1 MYKKK
6 DLMSILDIVNDYPK
20 AATLQL
26 RNSLEDMIAHPR
38 KNPKFSKSE
47 KDVLRL
53 LYYKIIYSDKKYE
66 PGQTALEQI
75 LQISRIEDKYHEIG
89 IYTEEDFWEAV
100 FESAEA
106 VKDGIYGFRMN
117 NTAFSRDGEPARVFL
132 VKYKDKYIVYTSE
145 EYDGNYY
152 PEEHLSDLEHDLFD
166 DYNEAEK
173 YFQALENAGL
183 LSGKDQIKNCKT
195 ELDEPNAIYIKS
207 YPDIYC
213 DVYFRVYYCRKLIM
227 DHVGSLD
234 PQKINQAVADYKKFC
249 EDNHVSITDIY
260 KKHPWNSNQRYY
272 VVEMCENGGSRK
284 TIYIHIPSA
293 LQRRQRNVIDL
304 IKPNNIVQEMR

>member
-1 MYKKK
+1 
-6 DLMSILDIVNDYPK
+6 MS
-20 AATLQL
+20 LQTG
-26 RNSLEDMIAHPR
+26 EY
-38 KNPKFSKSE
+38 
-47 KDVLRL
+47 LRL
-53 LYYKIIYSDKKYE
+53 RRKSRGGYPQVCRKAPERRSRCIRKRPYEHSGYCERLSEGCYFAAKGLTERYDRTSEEESEIFKIGKRCAAAFVLQNYLFRQKYE

-173 YFQALENAGL
+173 YFQSLENAGL
-183 LSGKDQIKNCKT
+183 LSGRIRLKT
-195 ELDEPNAIYIKS
+195 AKQNWMIRMPYISNPVRIYIAMS
-207 YPDIYC
+207 I
-213 DVYFRVYYCRKLIM
+213 F
-227 DHVGSLD
+227 
-234 PQKINQAVADYKKFC
+234 
-249 EDNHVSITDIY
+249 VSIIA
-260 KKHPWNSNQRYY
+260 
-272 VVEMCENGGSRK
+272 EN
-284 TIYIHIPSA
+284 
-293 LQRRQRNVIDL
+293 
-304 IKPNNIVQEMR
+304 

>member
-26 RNSLEDMIAHPR
+26 KDSLKDMIEHPR

-183 LSGKDQIKNCKT
+183 LHLLKENPLYLLSFLPAPFCFCHIHNMTYLVEKVFLHEKT
-195 ELDEPNAIYIKS
+195 ALHRQDGQT
-207 YPDIYC
+207 
-213 DVYFRVYYCRKLIM
+213 FLI
-227 DHVGSLD
+227 
-234 PQKINQAVADYKKFC
+234 
-249 EDNHVSITDIY
+249 
-260 KKHPWNSNQRYY
+260 
-272 VVEMCENGGSRK
+272 
-284 TIYIHIPSA
+284 
-293 LQRRQRNVIDL
+293 
-304 IKPNNIVQEMR
+304 

>member
-53 LYYKIIYSDKKYE
+53 LYYKINYSDKKYE
-66 PGQTALEQI
+66 PEQTALEQI
-75 LQISRIEDKYHEIG
+75 LQISRIEDKYHEVG
-89 IYTEEDFWEAV
+89 IYTEDDFWEAV

-106 VKDGIYGFRMN
+106 IKDGIYGFRMN
-117 NTAFSRDGEPARVFL
+117 KTAFSRDGEPARVFL
-132 VKYKDKYIVYTSE
+132 VKYKGKYIVYTSE

-166 DYNEAEK
+166 DYDEAEK
-173 YFQALENAGL
+173 YFRSLENAGG
-183 LSGKDQIKNCKT
+183 LSGKDQIKNCKA
-195 ELDEPNAIYIKS
+195 ELNEPDDIYIKS

-234 PQKINQAVADYKKFC
+234 PQKINQAVADYRKFC
-249 EDNHVSITDIY
+249 KDNHVSIIDIY

-272 VVEMCENGGSRK
+272 VVEVYENGGSCK
-284 TIYIHIPSA
+284 ILYIHIPSA
-293 LQRRQRNVIDL
+293 LQGRQRNVIDL
-304 IKPNNIVQEMR
+304 IKSNNIVQEMW

>member
-66 PGQTALEQI
+66 PEQTALEQI
-75 LQISRIEDKYHEIG
+75 LQISRIEDKYHEVG
-89 IYTEEDFWEAV
+89 IYTEDDFWEAV

-106 VKDGIYGFRMN
+106 IKDGIYGFRMN
-117 NTAFSRDGEPARVFL
+117 KTAFSRDGEPARVFL
-132 VKYKDKYIVYTSE
+132 VKYKGKYIVYTSE

-166 DYNEAEK
+166 DYDEAEK
-173 YFQALENAGL
+173 YFRSLENAGG
-183 LSGKDQIKNCKT
+183 LSGKDQIKNCKA
-195 ELDEPNAIYIKS
+195 ELNEPDDIYIKS

-234 PQKINQAVADYKKFC
+234 PQKINQAVADYRKFC
-249 EDNHVSITDIY
+249 KDNHVSIIDIY

-272 VVEMCENGGSRK
+272 VVEVYENGGSCK
-284 TIYIHIPSA
+284 ILYIHIPSA
-293 LQRRQRNVIDL
+293 LQGRQRNVIDL
-304 IKPNNIVQEMR
+304 IKSNNIVQEMW

>member
-26 RNSLEDMIAHPR
+26 EDSLKDMIEHPR

-89 IYTEEDFWEAV
+89 IYTEEDFWKAV

-106 VKDGIYGFRMN
+106 VKEGIYGFRSEGA
-117 NTAFSRDGEPARVFL
+117 AFADNGIPARVFL
-132 VKYKDKYIVYTSE
+132 VKYKDKNIVYTSE
-145 EYDGNYY
+145 EYDGDFY
-152 PEEHLSDLEHDLFD
+152 PGEHLSDLEHDLFD

-173 YFQALENAGL
+173 YFQSLENAGF
-183 LSGKDQIKNCKT
+183 LSGKEQIRNCKA
-195 ELDEPNAIYIKS
+195 ELDEPDAIYIKS

-213 DVYFRVYYCRKLIM
+213 DVYFRVYYCRKLI
-227 DHVGSLD
+227 VNYPRPYLPPG
-234 PQKINQAVADYKKFC
+234 
-249 EDNHVSITDIY
+249 E
-260 KKHPWNSNQRYY
+260 
-272 VVEMCENGGSRK
+272 
-284 TIYIHIPSA
+284 
-293 LQRRQRNVIDL
+293 
-304 IKPNNIVQEMR
+304 

>member
-66 PGQTALEQI
+66 PEQTALEQI
-75 LQISRIEDKYHEIG
+75 LQISRIEDKYHEVG
-89 IYTEEDFWEAV
+89 IYTEDDFWEAV

-106 VKDGIYGFRMN
+106 IKDGIYGFRMN
-117 NTAFSRDGEPARVFL
+117 KTAFSRDGEPARVFL
-132 VKYKDKYIVYTSE
+132 VKYKGKYIVYTSE

-166 DYNEAEK
+166 DYDEAEK
-173 YFQALENAGL
+173 YFRSLENAGG
-183 LSGKDQIKNCKT
+183 LSGKDQLKNCKA
-195 ELDEPNAIYIKS
+195 ELNEPDDIYIKS

-234 PQKINQAVADYKKFC
+234 PQKINQAVADYRKFC
-249 EDNHVSITDIY
+249 KDNHVSIIDIY

-272 VVEMCENGGSRK
+272 VVEVYENGGSCK
-284 TIYIHIPSA
+284 ILYIHIPSA
-293 LQRRQRNVIDL
+293 LQGRQRNVIDL
-304 IKPNNIVQEMR
+304 IKSNNIVQEMW

>member
-20 AATLQL
+20 ATTLQL

-66 PGQTALEQI
+66 PEQTALEQI
-75 LQISRIEDKYHEIG
+75 LQISRIEDKYHEVG
-89 IYTEEDFWEAV
+89 IYTEDDFWEAV

-106 VKDGIYGFRMN
+106 IKDGIYGFRMN
-117 NTAFSRDGEPARVFL
+117 KTAFSRDGEPARVFL
-132 VKYKDKYIVYTSE
+132 VKYKGKYIVYTSE

-166 DYNEAEK
+166 DYDEAEK
-173 YFQALENAGL
+173 YFRSLENAGG
-183 LSGKDQIKNCKT
+183 LSGKDQIKNCKA
-195 ELDEPNAIYIKS
+195 ELNEPDDIYIKS

-234 PQKINQAVADYKKFC
+234 PQKINQAVADYRKFC
-249 EDNHVSITDIY
+249 KDNHVSIIDIY

-272 VVEMCENGGSRK
+272 VVEVYENGGSCK
-284 TIYIHIPSA
+284 ILYIHIPSA
-293 LQRRQRNVIDL
+293 LQGRQRNVIDL
-304 IKPNNIVQEMR
+304 IKSNNIVQEMW

>member
-26 RNSLEDMIAHPR
+26 KDSLKDMIEHPR

-106 VKDGIYGFRMN
+106 IKDGFYGFRMN
-117 NTAFSRDGEPARVFL
+117 QTAFSPDGEPARVFL
-132 VKYKDKYIVYTSE
+132 VKYKNKYIVYTSE
-145 EYDGNYY
+145 EYNGNYY

-173 YFQALENAGL
+173 YFQSLENAGL
-183 LSGKDQIKNCKT
+183 LSGKDQIKSCKAG
-195 ELDEPNAIYIKS
+195 LNEPDAIYIKS

-249 EDNHVSITDIY
+249 EDNHVSITDICQVT
-260 KKHPWNSNQRYY
+260 H
-272 VVEMCENGGSRK
+272 
-284 TIYIHIPSA
+284 
-293 LQRRQRNVIDL
+293 D
-304 IKPNNIVQEMR
+304 

>member
-20 AATLQL
+20 AAAMQL

-89 IYTEEDFWEAV
+89 IYTEDDFWEAV

-106 VKDGIYGFRMN
+106 IKDGIYGFRMN
-117 NTAFSRDGEPARVFL
+117 QTAFSPDGEPARVFL

-145 EYDGNYY
+145 EYDGTYY

-166 DYNEAEK
+166 NYNEAEK
-173 YFQALENAGL
+173 YFLSLENSGLPSGSEQIKICKAGL
-183 LSGKDQIKNCKT
+183 N
-195 ELDEPNAIYIKS
+195 EPDDIYIKS

-213 DVYFRVYYCRKLIM
+213 DVYFRVYYCRNLIM

-234 PQKINQAVADYKKFC
+234 PHKINQAVTDYRKFC

-272 VVEMCENGGSRK
+272 VVEICEKDESWK
-284 TIYIHIPSA
+284 TIYVHIPSA
-293 LQRRQRNVIDL
+293 LQGRQRNVIDL
-304 IKPNNIVQEMR
+304 IKPNNIVQGMR

>member
-1 MYKKK
+1 MYKKN
-6 DLMSILDIVNDYPK
+6 DLMSILDIVNDYPED
-20 AATLQL
+20 ATMGLKD
-26 RNSLEDMIAHPR
+26 SLKDMIAHPR
-38 KNPKFSKSE
+38 KNPKFSRSE
-47 KDVLRL
+47 QDTLRI

-75 LQISRIEDKYHEIG
+75 LQISRIEDKYHEVG

-106 VKDGIYGFRMN
+106 IKDGFYGFRMN
-117 NTAFSRDGEPARVFL
+117 QTAFSPDGEPARVFL
-132 VKYKDKYIVYTSE
+132 VKYKNKYIVYTSE
-145 EYDGNYY
+145 EYNGNYY

-173 YFQALENAGL
+173 YFQSLENAGL
-183 LSGKDQIKNCKT
+183 LSGKDQIKSCKAG
-195 ELDEPNAIYIKS
+195 LNEPDAIYIKS
-207 YPDIYC
+207 YTDIYC

-227 DHVGSLD
+227 DHVGSQD

-260 KKHPWNSNQRYY
+260 KKRPWNSNQRYY
-272 VVEMCENGGSRK
+272 VVEMCEKDERRK
-284 TIYIHIPSA
+284 ILYVHIPSA
-293 LQRRQRNVIDL
+293 LQGRQRNVIDL
-304 IKPNNIVQEMR
+304 IKPNNIVQKMR

>member
-1 MYKKK
+1 M
-6 DLMSILDIVNDYPK
+6 
-20 AATLQL
+20 QL
-26 RNSLEDMIAHPR
+26 RDSLKDMIEHPR
-38 KNPKFSKSE
+38 KNPKFSNSE
-47 KDVLRL
+47 KGVLRL

-89 IYTEEDFWEAV
+89 IYTEVDFWEAV

-106 VKDGIYGFRMN
+106 IKDGIYGFRMN

-260 KKHPWNSNQRYY
+260 KKTSL
-272 VVEMCENGGSRK
+272 EF
-284 TIYIHIPSA
+284 
-293 LQRRQRNVIDL
+293 
-304 IKPNNIVQEMR
+304 

>member
-66 PGQTALEQI
+66 PEQTALEQI
-75 LQISRIEDKYHEIG
+75 LQISRIEDKYHEVG
-89 IYTEEDFWEAV
+89 IYTEDDFWEAV

-106 VKDGIYGFRMN
+106 IKDGIYGFRMN
-117 NTAFSRDGEPARVFL
+117 KTAFSRDGEPARVFL
-132 VKYKDKYIVYTSE
+132 VKYKGKYIVYTSE

-166 DYNEAEK
+166 DYDEAEK
-173 YFQALENAGL
+173 YFRSLENTGG
-183 LSGKDQIKNCKT
+183 LSGKDQIKNCKA
-195 ELDEPNAIYIKS
+195 ELNEPDDIYIKS

-234 PQKINQAVADYKKFC
+234 PQKINQAVADYRKFC
-249 EDNHVSITDIY
+249 KDNHVSIIDIY

-272 VVEMCENGGSRK
+272 VVEVYENGGSCK
-284 TIYIHIPSA
+284 ILYIHIPSA
-293 LQRRQRNVIDL
+293 LQGRQRNVIDL
-304 IKPNNIVQEMR
+304 IKSNNIVQEMW

>member
-66 PGQTALEQI
+66 PEQTALEQI
-75 LQISRIEDKYHEIG
+75 LQISRIEDKYHEVG
-89 IYTEEDFWEAV
+89 IYTEDDFWEAV

-106 VKDGIYGFRMN
+106 IKDGIYGFRMN
-117 NTAFSRDGEPARVFL
+117 KTAFSRDGEPARVFL
-132 VKYKDKYIVYTSE
+132 VKYKGKYIVYTSE

-166 DYNEAEK
+166 DYDEAEK
-173 YFQALENAGL
+173 YFRSLENAGG
-183 LSGKDQIKNCKT
+183 LSGKDQIKNCKA
-195 ELDEPNAIYIKS
+195 ELNEPDDIYIKS

-227 DHVGSLD
+227 DHVGSLA
-234 PQKINQAVADYKKFC
+234 PQKINQAVADYRKFC
-249 EDNHVSITDIY
+249 KDNHVSIIDIY

-272 VVEMCENGGSRK
+272 VVEVYENGGSCK
-284 TIYIHIPSA
+284 ILYIHIPSA
-293 LQRRQRNVIDL
+293 LQGRQRNVIDL
-304 IKPNNIVQEMR
+304 IKSNNIVQEMW